1 MRARG
6 LLPASARECLALLAV
21 LFAMALL
28 VQGPTVNASSHHA
41 LVRALAEGT
50 PRIDET
56 RGEIGD
62 VGTTDV
68 AWYEGHAYS
77 NKAPALAVATLPVYL
92 VLDAAGQTSRSDP
105 AFVLWALGLVG
116 LVLPAGL
123 LLLLVRYV
131 VERLRPGLGTPIAV
145 VVGLGTPLLP
155 FSTLFYA
162 HVLSATLGFGAFAL
176 LWYER
181 RREPSLLL
189 VALAGGLCALAATA
203 EHPVGL
209 VWLVLLP
216 YVAVRAGGGI
226 RVASF
231 AAGALAGIVPQLAY
245 NWWALGSPF
254 RLAYRYGVFSPG
266 ASGRDVLQSDVPFS
280 EVWSLPSVDAL
291 VSLPFATW
299 GLVTA
304 APIVALVP
312 VGAVLLYRSG
322 KRAEALIPVAVL
334 GLFYLYSACYYA
346 PFGDTWSPRYL
357 VAAIPF
363 LALPIAAASAAYPLV
378 AAVLGAC
385 SIAMSVA
392 VTATH
397 PMAAG
402 AWSGGVLDRLLTW
415 PFDGHSPTVIELAG
429 LVAWWD
435 TLPFFAAALLA
446 GGFAA
451 LELVRRAGSR
461 ELPTAIATFVGW
473 AAFARFSPR
482 LAVEA
487 SDDADL
493 RALFVLGLAAVV
505 VALVLAVRR
514 VSARIEPARAGRAY

>member
-6 LLPASARECLALLAV
+6 LLPATVRECLALLAV
-21 LFAMALL
+21 PFAMALL

-68 AWYEGHAYS
+68 AWYDGHAYS
-77 NKAPALAVATLPVYL
+77 NKAPALAFVTLPAYL
-92 VLDAAGQTSRSDP
+92 ALDALGQTSRSDP
-105 AFVLWALGLVG
+105 SFVLWALGLVG
-116 LVLPAGL
+116 LVLPAGF
-123 LLLLVRYV
+123 LLLLVRFV
-131 VERLRPGLGTPIAV
+131 VERVRPGLGTPVALV
-145 VVGLGTPLLP
+145 VVLGTPLLP
-155 FSTLFYA
+155 FSTLFFA
-162 HVLSATLGFGAFAL
+162 HVLSATLGFAAFAL
-176 LWYER
+176 LWHER

-216 YVAVRAGGGI
+216 YVAARTRGKV

-231 AAGALAGIVPQLAY
+231 AAGALAGILPQLAY
-245 NWWALGSPF
+245 DWWALGSPL
-254 RLAYRYGVFSPG
+254 RLAYRYSVLIPG

-280 EVWSLPSVDAL
+280 QIWNLPSVHAL
-291 VSLPFATW
+291 VSLPLATW

-304 APIVALVP
+304 SPIVALVP

-322 KRAEALIPVAVL
+322 RRAEALIPLAVL

-363 LALPIAAASAAYPLV
+363 LALPIVAASAAYPLV
-378 AAVLGAC
+378 AAALGAC

-397 PMAAG
+397 PMAA
-402 AWSGGVLDRLLTW
+402 AEWSGGVLHRLLTW
-415 PFDGHSPTVIELAG
+415 PFDGHS
-429 LVAWWD
+429 
-435 TLPFFAAALLA
+435 
-446 GGFAA
+446 
-451 LELVRRAGSR
+451 
-461 ELPTAIATFVGW
+461 
-473 AAFARFSPR
+473 
-482 LAVEA
+482 
-487 SDDADL
+487 
-493 RALFVLGLAAVV
+493 
-505 VALVLAVRR
+505 
-514 VSARIEPARAGRAY
+514 